1 MSYVDGYVLAIQK
14 KHLKAYRRMA
24 VMGRVTPDVWMKHAT
39 GSPVGPEAL
48 LSATEKALTQVS
60 AEVLR

>member
-1 MSYVDGYVLAIQK
+1 
-14 KHLKAYRRMA
+14 

-48 LSATEKALTQVS
+48 LSATEQALTQVS
-60 AEVLR
+60 ANVLR